1 MKKTRKT
8 FTKVIGALLAAL
20 ICLYNTGSDMQL
32 LRSIPDDLYTYED
45 KGDSHYADYYD
56 GRFRLVTDDDSEVAL
71 SFDQSL
77 SQLKNNGSNS
87 TARVRLHDIV
97 DVKTVNLKYRESIT
111 VMPGGRCVGIHIKT
125 DGLLVVG
132 FRLIQ
137 IRGISR
143 RQSSLAYAQAI
154 LSLKQIV
161 RT

>member
-71 SFDQSL
+71 SLDRKS
-77 SQLKNNGSNS
+77 
-87 TARVRLHDIV
+87 
-97 DVKTVNLKYRESIT
+97 
-111 VMPGGRCVGIHIKT
+111 
-125 DGLLVVG
+125 VV
-132 FRLIQ
+132 
-137 IRGISR
+137 
-143 RQSSLAYAQAI
+143 
-154 LSLKQIV
+154 
-161 RT
+161 